1 MLQLLYNVYN
11 VETSRFGYAIGRGDF
26 MCRGDLMCRG
36 DFMCNDKRI
45 KYQINVSNVSNK
57 TMPGLCNK
65 ALNFVIHMRYF
76 CFFKGLVQIT
86 AAAASDSR
94 GLLRG
99 ALNSGVL
106 LVSAST

>member
-11 VETSRFGYAIGRGDF
+11 VESSRLGYAIG
-26 MCRGDLMCRG
+26 RG

>member
-1 MLQLLYNVYN
+1 
-11 VETSRFGYAIGRGDF
+11 
-26 MCRGDLMCRG
+26 
-36 DFMCNDKRI
+36 
-45 KYQINVSNVSNK
+45 
-57 TMPGLCNK
+57 MPGLCNK